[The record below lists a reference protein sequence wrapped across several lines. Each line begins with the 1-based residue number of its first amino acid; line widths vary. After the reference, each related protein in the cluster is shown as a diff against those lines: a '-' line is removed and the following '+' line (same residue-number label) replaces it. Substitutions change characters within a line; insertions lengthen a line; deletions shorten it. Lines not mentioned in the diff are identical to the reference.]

1 MVRVGGCHCDGSHL
15 FFYVCLWMEFIMANK
30 ADQIRKLLLGNASV
44 KEIAA
49 KVGCSTMYVYNIK
62 HKAKKAF
69 SKNLKK
75 IDKDLGVKSKP
86 QKPNVIYSRPDK
98 KMHVLLFVLG
108 LAVGYIAIEIF
119 SKI

>member
-1 MVRVGGCHCDGSHL
+1 
-15 FFYVCLWMEFIMANK
+15 MANK
-30 ADQIRKLLLGNASV
+30 ADQIRKLLLSNRSV

-49 KVGCSTMYVYNIK
+49 QVGCSEVYVYNVK

-75 IDKDLGVKSKP
+75 IDKDLGVKYKP
-86 QKPNVIYSRPDK
+86 QKPSVIPSRPDNR
-98 KMHVLLFVLG
+98 KMQALVFVLG
-108 LAVGYIAIEIF
+108 LAVGYIVIQLI

>member
-1 MVRVGGCHCDGSHL
+1 
-15 FFYVCLWMEFIMANK
+15 MANK